1 MVQWLMIILVYD
13 FAILKLSLS
22 EVTLSLR
29 LLHYKN
35 PNGLTYE
42 NRQCDTRHEHD
53 INRDGRCDTAF
64 LFCLVRLP
72 FQNPHNCT
80 LGDHFTGIVGANDIH
95 FIDIDQQQQDKL
107 DTQQRSMS
115 LVSIWFQPTIYFR
128 FNYPKTGIGIIV
140 EVFDID
146 DINNRTNHDS
156 IDFYGRTLLDL
167 KIYRSEE
174 LAQKQRIYLRS
185 LFGTHTNLT
194 ADLSLYCSPNSYGNY
209 CEIFC
214 IPNEQRYDCDLNTGQ
229 KICKHGYFGQDC
241 LSDVRACEDQPCLN
255 NGTCVVY
262 LRSYLCRCQKG
273 YTGRSCEIGPAGKMT
288 EYKCNRINC
297 VHGNCLKN
305 GKCLCHDGWISDN
318 CNQKESGCISRPC
331 LHNSTCETLIGVNPV
346 SAYRCHCR
354 IGYTGRNCEV
364 AMVISCERTQCVHG
378 QCFKIDFYTE
388 ICVCEKNWGG
398 FDCSEP
404 LSISSTTQ
412 KSYRLTT
419 LTSAKFIHTTKSI
432 KKIKNITNISL
443 KNDLRDYL
451 NWLNTNYGIT
461 KTTKLFQLSTTTP
474 ISAHKYKY
482 TPCLSTP
489 CLHNSTCIVKS
500 EYTFQCRCLPSFIGT
515 YCEIEILNITQ
526 LQQNPCESSPCQHQS
541 VCVTKS
547 NRTIHCICRSHY
559 TGKFCEYPV
568 PFPLLPF
575 NQKCTRTCY
584 HGGICLIDEANREQC
599 ICTSSYTGLY
609 CELSKINCSISNDPL
624 CNIDPCLSNPC
635 LSNGTCYL
643 LSPIK
648 NYTCSCL
655 EQYTGERCELEINSD
670 LTNILSRD
678 NNFNPDENNNTADL
692 WPLAIVFGYI
702 FSLMLVFIII
712 WFLWYGLTI
721 RPQSYVPYGERVSDR
736 YQPYRLGVSNPLF
749 FTNQEYNTPIS
760 KPWSTPVTTISNLD
774 QWTRTITR

>member
-13 FAILKLSLS
+13 FTILKLSLS

-115 LVSIWFQPTIYFR
+115 LVSIWFQPTIHFR

-318 CNQKESGCISRPC
+318 CNQSSIIKESGCISRPC

-461 KTTKLFQLSTTTP
+461 KTTKLFQLPTTTP

-515 YCEIEILNITQ
+515 YCEIE
-526 LQQNPCESSPCQHQS
+526 QNPCESSPCQHQS

>member
-13 FAILKLSLS
+13 FAVLKLSLS

-42 NRQCDTRHEHD
+42 NRPCDTRLEHD

-80 LGDHFTGIVGANDIH
+80 LGDHYTGVVGANDIH
-95 FIDIDQQQQDKL
+95 FIDLDQQQQDKL
-107 DTQQRSMS
+107 DTQQRSLS
-115 LVSIWFQPTIYFR
+115 LVSIWFQSTIYFR

-140 EVFDID
+140 EVFDVD
-146 DINNRTNHDS
+146 DINNRTIHDS
-156 IDFYGRTLLDL
+156 IDFYGRTLADL

-174 LAQKQRIYLRS
+174 TAQKQRIYLRS
-185 LFGTHTNLT
+185 LFGTYTNLT
-194 ADLSLYCSPNSYGNY
+194 ADLSLYCSPNYYGNF
-209 CEIFC
+209 CEILC
-214 IPNEQRYDCDLNTGQ
+214 VPNEQRYDCDLDTGQ

-273 YTGRSCEIGPAGKMT
+273 YTGRSCEIGPAGRMT
-288 EYKCNRINC
+288 EKKCNQMNC
-297 VHGNCLKN
+297 VHGDCSKN
-305 GKCLCHDGWISDN
+305 GKCICHDGWTSEN
-318 CNQKESGCISRPC
+318 CNQTSIMKESGCVSRPC
-331 LHNSTCETLIGVNPV
+331 LHNSTCETLIGVNPP

-354 IGYTGRNCEV
+354 SGYTGRNCEV
-364 AMVISCERTQCVHG
+364 AIVISCERTPCIHG
-378 QCFKIDFYTE
+378 QCFKIDLYTE
-388 ICVCEKNWGG
+388 ICVCEKNWSGI
-398 FDCSEP
+398 DCSEIV
-404 LSISSTTQ
+404 STSSTTK
-412 KSYRLTT
+412 KSHPITT
-419 LTSAKFIHTTKSI
+419 LTSAKFIQTTI
-432 KKIKNITNISL
+432 KPMKIIKNNTNISL
-443 KNDLRDYL
+443 KNDLRNYL
-451 NWLNTNYGIT
+451 DWLNTNYGIT
-461 KTTKLFQLSTTTP
+461 KTTKIFQQSLTTP
-474 ISAHKYKY
+474 LISHKYKY
-482 TPCLSTP
+482 TPCLSAP

-500 EYTFQCRCLPSFIGT
+500 QYGFQCICLPSFIGT
-515 YCEIEILNITQ
+515 YCEIE
-526 LQQNPCESSPCQHQS
+526 QNPCESSPCQHQS
-541 VCVTKS
+541 VCVTQS
-547 NRTIHCICRSHY
+547 NRTIHCICRPHY

-575 NQKCTRTCY
+575 NQKCARNCRN
-584 HGGICLIDEANREQC
+584 GGICLIDESNREQC
-599 ICTSSYTGLY
+599 VCKSSYTGLY
-609 CELSKINCSISNDPL
+609 CELSKNDCSTSNDPL
-624 CNIDPCLSNPC
+624 CNFDPCLSNPC
-635 LSNGTCYL
+635 LSNGTCHSL
-643 LSPIK
+643 LSTK
-648 NYTCSCL
+648 NYTCTCL
-655 EQYTGERCELEINSD
+655 EQYTGERCESEINSD
-670 LTNILSRD
+670 SSISLSRD
-678 NNFNPDENNNTADL
+678 TNLNSDENNTADL

-749 FTNQEYNTPIS
+749 FTNQDYNTPIS
-760 KPWSTPVTTISNLD
+760 KTWSTPATTISNLD

>member
-13 FAILKLSLS
+13 FAVLKLSLS

-42 NRQCDTRHEHD
+42 NRPCDRRLEHD

-80 LGDHFTGIVGANDIH
+80 LGDHFTGVVGANDIH
-95 FIDIDQQQQDKL
+95 FLDIDQQQQDKL
-107 DTQQRSMS
+107 DTQQRSLS
-115 LVSIWFQPTIYFR
+115 LVSIWFQSTIHFR

-140 EVFDID
+140 EVFDVD
-146 DINNRTNHDS
+146 DIDNRTIHDS
-156 IDFYGRTLLDL
+156 IDFYGRTLADL
-167 KIYRSEE
+167 KIYRTEE
-174 LAQKQRIYLRS
+174 IAQKQRIYLRS

-194 ADLSLYCSPNSYGNY
+194 ADISLYCSPNFYGNY
-209 CEIFC
+209 CEIRC

-262 LRSYLCRCQKG
+262 LRGYLCRCHKG
-273 YTGRSCEIGPAGKMT
+273 YTGRTCEIG
-288 EYKCNRINC
+288 
-297 VHGNCLKN
+297 
-305 GKCLCHDGWISDN
+305 
-318 CNQKESGCISRPC
+318 ESGCVSRPC
-331 LHNSTCETLIGVNPV
+331 LHNSTCETLIGVNPP

-354 IGYTGRNCEV
+354 SGYTGRNCEV
-364 AMVISCERTQCVHG
+364 AIVISCERTPCVHG
-378 QCFKIDFYTE
+378 QCFKIDLYTE
-388 ICVCEKNWGG
+388 ICVCEKNWSGI
-398 FDCSEP
+398 DCSQA
-404 LSISSTTQ
+404 LSTSSTTQ
-412 KSYRLTT
+412 KSYPLTT
-419 LTSAKFIHTTKSI
+419 ITSAKLIQTTKQMKI
-432 KKIKNITNISL
+432 IKNVTNISL
-443 KNDLRDYL
+443 KHDLRDYL
-451 NWLNTNYGIT
+451 NWLNINYGIT
-461 KTTKLFQLSTTTP
+461 RTTKLFQQPVTTP
-474 ISAHKYKY
+474 IISHKYEY
-482 TPCLSTP
+482 TSCLSAP

-500 EYTFQCRCLPSFIGT
+500 DYSFQCVCLPSFIGT
-515 YCEIEILNITQ
+515 YCEVE
-526 LQQNPCESSPCQHQS
+526 QNPCESSPCQHQS

-547 NRTIHCICRSHY
+547 NRTIHCICRPHY

-575 NQKCTRTCY
+575 NQKCTRNCRN
-584 HGGICLIDEANREQC
+584 GGICLIDEANREQC
-599 ICTSSYTGLY
+599 ICKSSYTGLY
-609 CELSKINCSISNDPL
+609 CELNPS
-624 CNIDPCLSNPC
+624 CNLDPCLSNPC
-635 LSNGTCYL
+635 LSNGTCHSL
-643 LSPIK
+643 LSTK

-655 EQYTGERCELEINSD
+655 EQYTGERCELEISSD
-670 LTNILSRD
+670 PSISLSRD
-678 NNFNPDENNNTADL
+678 TSLNPDENNTADL

-760 KPWSTPVTTISNLD
+760 KTWSTPATTISNLD

>member
-13 FAILKLSLS
+13 FTILKLSLS

-559 TGKFCEYPV
+559 TGKFCEYPGNISDELKTMILYMRRLQAV
-568 PFPLLPF
+568 
-575 NQKCTRTCY
+575 CT
-584 HGGICLIDEANREQC
+584 I
-599 ICTSSYTGLY
+599 
-609 CELSKINCSISNDPL
+609 
-624 CNIDPCLSNPC
+624 
-635 LSNGTCYL
+635 
-643 LSPIK
+643 
-648 NYTCSCL
+648 
-655 EQYTGERCELEINSD
+655 
-670 LTNILSRD
+670 
-678 NNFNPDENNNTADL
+678 
-692 WPLAIVFGYI
+692 
-702 FSLMLVFIII
+702 
-712 WFLWYGLTI
+712 
-721 RPQSYVPYGERVSDR
+721 
-736 YQPYRLGVSNPLF
+736 
-749 FTNQEYNTPIS
+749 
-760 KPWSTPVTTISNLD
+760 
-774 QWTRTITR
+774 